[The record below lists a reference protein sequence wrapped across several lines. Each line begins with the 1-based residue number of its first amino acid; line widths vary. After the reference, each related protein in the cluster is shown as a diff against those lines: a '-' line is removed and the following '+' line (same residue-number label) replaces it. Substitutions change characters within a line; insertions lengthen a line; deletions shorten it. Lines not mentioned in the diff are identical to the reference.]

1 VATVDFL
8 TILADFA
15 GSNVQMVTLGLVFAG
30 ILLVTIGAAASFG
43 RDEVERRYGAAA
55 AEGVGTSGSVSARR
69 QAANDSWGAVSLGGV
84 LAPTKEHERLA
95 VRRRLIH
102 AGYRGPN
109 AVFLYFLI
117 RAGLGLLLPGLLM
130 IATLGFA
137 FSAGSFDIEL
147 PLIGVSASSTILLL
161 ALLILIGYYAPPLF
175 VRRRIRLR
183 QQAIR
188 EAFPNALDLMQV
200 AVQAGLGFD
209 AALTRIA
216 EEMRG
221 AHPVLAEDLGTM
233 VLEMRAGKP
242 RDRVLNDLGERTGV
256 EEITAFATVMNQ
268 SMSYGTSISDALET
282 YAKEMRSKRMMRA
295 EELAN
300 QLPVKMSVV
309 MVLCLLPILF
319 LIVIGPIAIR
329 MIRTLLPMI
338 SSFD

>member
-1 VATVDFL
+1 VDFL
-8 TILADFA
+8 TILADLV
-15 GSNVQMVTLGLVFAG
+15 GSNGQMVTLGLVFAG

-55 AEGVGTSGSVSARR
+55 TDSVGAAGPVSARR
-69 QAANDSWGAVSLGGV
+69 RAANESWGAAGLGGV
-84 LAPTKEHERLA
+84 VAPTKEHERLA

-102 AGYRGPN
+102 AGHRGPN

-117 RAGLGLLLPGLLM
+117 RAGLGLLLPGILM

-137 FSAGSFDIEL
+137 FTAGSFDVEL
-147 PLIGVSASSTILLL
+147 PLIGVSANSTLVLLGI
-161 ALLILIGYYAPPLF
+161 LILIGYYAPPLF
-175 VRRRIRLR
+175 VRHRTRLR

-221 AHPVLAEDLGTM
+221 AHPVLAEDLGMM
-233 VLEMRAGKP
+233 VLELRAGKP
-242 RDRVLNDLGERTGV
+242 RDRVLADLGERTGV

-268 SMSYGTSISDALET
+268 SMSYGTSISDALEV

-309 MVLCLLPILF
+309 MVLCLLPVLF
-319 LIVIGPIAIR
+319 IMIIGPIAIR
-329 MIRTLLPMI
+329 MVRNLLPLI
-338 SSFD
+338 SNIN